1 MQIDATSTTTRTT
14 SPVGL
19 RKGQA
24 PHNDWEKPGHFK
36 GVPFC
41 DKDLEKF
48 RAQNSLN
55 SRLCISLPFFLK
67 FFVLFIKYKA
77 EVHFYS
83 ISLPI
88 KVELSPQE
96 VKLSFEM
103 MSYS

>member
-1 MQIDATSTTTRTT
+1 MQTDATSTTTRTT

-55 SRLCISLPFFLK
+55 SRLCISLPFSLNL
-67 FFVLFIKYKA
+67 FVLFIKYKA
-77 EVHFYS
+77 EAHFYS

-96 VKLSFEM
+96 IKLSFEM